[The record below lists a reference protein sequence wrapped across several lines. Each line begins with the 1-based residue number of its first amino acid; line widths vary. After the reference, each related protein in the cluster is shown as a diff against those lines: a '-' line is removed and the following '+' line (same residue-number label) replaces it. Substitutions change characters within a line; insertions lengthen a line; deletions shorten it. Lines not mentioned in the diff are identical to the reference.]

1 MHGAWS
7 PPRREEDWKTG
18 GGIIRSTWPP
28 GGWRSVGASP
38 AGQQAGQPAT
48 PQLDRRRGQHAY
60 GCANRIDRYEPRRR
74 PPPTTNRIANAE
86 TRAGPTCHG
95 HGGASALR
103 SSVVGRQMKPG
114 TARHGTPSQLLLL
127 LHAKH
132 TAAPNSLGS
141 SSSSSRPALLF
152 LLLAVPTLEKT
163 AAGQP
168 GHPKNVRFVEA
179 SVGDTT
185 VRLSFDSRRFRRAV
199 SPVPGCLFSPR
210 PEEETS
216 RLFLVSAL
224 TGSCA

>member
-1 MHGAWS
+1 MHMDARIES
-7 PPRREEDWKTG
+7 IDTN
-18 GGIIRSTWPP
+18 
-28 GGWRSVGASP
+28 P
-38 AGQQAGQPAT
+38 AGAP
-48 PQLDRRRGQHAY
+48 
-60 GCANRIDRYEPRRR
+60 R
-74 PPPTTNRIANAE
+74 PPPTESPTPKRERDRHVAE
-86 TRAGPTCHG
+86 

-185 VRLSFDSRRFRRAV
+185 VGLSFDSRRFRRAV